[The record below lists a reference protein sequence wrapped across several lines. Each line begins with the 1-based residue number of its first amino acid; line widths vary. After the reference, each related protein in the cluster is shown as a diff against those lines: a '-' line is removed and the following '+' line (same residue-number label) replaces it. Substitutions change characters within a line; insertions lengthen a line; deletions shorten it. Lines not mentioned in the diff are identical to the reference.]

1 MVWCRRILYYGFW
14 YTFSIRMVLLFRI
27 GMIYLTERET
37 IQSKPVA
44 KHVKNEIQ
52 HHGCR
57 RPIGVDCEHARHNL
71 SMFVNSVWNPTD
83 SMDICMIHVIWPFVV
98 LVDLQMYRA
107 CPQDKIFFYQ
117 KHGTVHMDDFSD
129 ELSSHLVSL
138 WLDMLKNIYNGSFKF
153 LLNKHATMKTTL
165 FVQRAAK
172 HGIIRLFKKSNIMQ
186 GDRINC
192 PVIPHPRFTKTRNWA
207 GELIDLAKR

>member
-1 MVWCRRILYYGFW
+1 MSKLLYIIKVGMCRGIINDRKISIMVWCRRILYYGFW

-71 SMFVNSVWNPTD
+71 SVFVNSVWNPTD

-98 LVDLQMYRA
+98 LVDLQMYRP
-107 CPQDKIFFYQ
+107 CPQDKILFYQ
-117 KHGTVHMDDFSD
+117 KHGTVHMDDLSD

-138 WLDMLKNIYNGSFKF
+138 WLDMLKNIYNGSFTF

-165 FVQRAAK
+165 FVQT
-172 HGIIRLFKKSNIMQ
+172 M
-186 GDRINC
+186 
-192 PVIPHPRFTKTRNWA
+192 V
-207 GELIDLAKR
+207 